1 MGKSLA
7 HSRILFYIPEGNVE
21 TSGVYASQVLGLAR
35 YCVKIGAKCLIFQ
48 WAPCQRSGKEIRY
61 RNLEEGI
68 DVVEDFVP
76 RKYRQF
82 WFQTRDYRRLN
93 KRFIKAFVEFSP
105 THIYCRQYQTCRAA
119 KDIAVTE
126 RATLIYSMRGP
137 DAFERRQMGG
147 IKNFVASLYTAWA
160 VRRAMKACDKFT
172 TMSHSFAKWNK
183 EKFGRDAIVFPC
195 CVTDGFFK
203 QTNEAEKRSVR
214 LSLGF
219 AEDDTVVVWCG
230 GVFVWQRLDDV
241 VCLLRDMSKSDP
253 KLKALFIVREADEMR
268 SLCAKHGYDKSKY
281 HIISLNPTDVPKYLQ
296 ACDVGIDCLLQDDFK
311 CSICCPVKI
320 GEYLASGLP
329 VLATSNMG
337 DVPKRLSES
346 GAGAILAE
354 PLNAK
359 DALAKMNRLLGV
371 DKEVMRNAAK
381 KYYSWDGNKV
391 PVATL
396 FS

>member
-48 WAPCQRSGKEIRY
+48 WAPCQRSVKEIRY

-119 KDIAVTE
+119 KDIAVSE

-183 EKFGRDAIVFPC
+183 EKYGKNAIVFPC
-195 CVTDGFFK
+195 CVTERFFEPI
-203 QTNEAEKRSVR
+203 NDVEKDKRRV
-214 LSLGF
+214 SLGF
-219 AEDDTVVVWCG
+219 SSDDKVVAWCG
-230 GVFVWQRLDDV
+230 GVFLWQRLDDV
-241 VCLLRDMSKSDP
+241 VCLLRDMSKADP
-253 KLKALFIVREADEMR
+253 KVKALFIVREKEDMDH
-268 SLCAKHGYDKSKY
+268 LCRKHGYDSSMY
-281 HIISLNPTDVPKYLQ
+281 RIISLNPTDVPSYLQ
-296 ACDVGIDCLLQDDFK
+296 ACDIGIDCLLQDDFK

-337 DVPKRLSES
+337 DVPMRLSNS
-346 GAGAILAE
+346 GAGAILKE
-354 PLNAK
+354 PLDAK
-359 DALAKMNRLLGV
+359 DALCKMNSLLTL
-371 DKEVMRNAAK
+371 DRKVMTDCAK
-381 KYYSWDGNKV
+381 KYYSWDGNCSAIV
-391 PVATL
+391 EL
-396 FS
+396 MS